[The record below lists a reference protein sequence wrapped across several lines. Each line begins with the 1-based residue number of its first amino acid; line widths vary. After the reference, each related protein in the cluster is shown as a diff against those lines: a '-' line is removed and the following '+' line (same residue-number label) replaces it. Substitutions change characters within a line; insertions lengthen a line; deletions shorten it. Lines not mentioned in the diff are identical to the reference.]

1 MRGAAG
7 AVSAV
12 VGGGQGRA
20 LGRREMPPAHGPPC
34 RCTAG
39 RDWSTAPSSS
49 APSGLQMHPQ
59 DCGKV
64 LTNPRVVMRE
74 TELPPALPRILS
86 AGRQGS
92 ARCPGKPTGAASHLA
107 ALSPV
112 PFPAQS
118 PCRVIAQHCTFPGP
132 PHPSLTPACSSHSIS
147 LKAFAAP
154 EGEFPHT
161 MIHRPTACICHP
173 NLSRAQ

>member
-7 AVSAV
+7 AVSSV
-12 VGGGQGRA
+12 VGGGQGRV
-20 LGRREMPPAHGPPC
+20 LGRQEKPPVHGPPC

-49 APSGLQMHPQ
+49 VPSGLQTHPE

-64 LTNPRVVMRE
+64 LTNPRMVMRE
-74 TELPPALPRILS
+74 KDLPPALPRILS
-86 AGRQGS
+86 TSSQGS
-92 ARCPGKPTGAASHLA
+92 ARCPGRPTGAASHLA

-112 PFPAQS
+112 PFPTCPVHS
-118 PCRVIAQHCTFPGP
+118 PCRVIAQPRTLPYPFP
-132 PHPSLTPACSSHSIS
+132 LILSIS